1 MSKALDQGAVL
12 AAGGNPVDV
21 AVGRDTQEL
30 WGSAS
35 RKSRL
40 ERYIEKQQHV
50 LTSIEGE
57 PALEISK
64 RSPATHMFKHD
75 ARHSEDHN
83 VFANIG
89 KHDDDYDPDAFGS
102 QTGNSG
108 DAEARAWHMVPP
120 SSDLSKI
127 EARERSSDSDRWSG
141 EEGAL
146 SALQAKAEARLKKDK
161 LASEDEGGVAVR
173 GNESDVVDDAGEHV
187 TAPSLCKLVRAWLQ
201 DG

>member
-12 AAGGNPVDV
+12 AARGNPVDV
-21 AVGRDTQEL
+21 AAGRDTQEL

-89 KHDDDYDPDAFGS
+89 KHDDYDPDAFGS

-120 SSDLSKI
+120 SSDLSRI
-127 EARERSSDSDRWSG
+127 EARERSSNSDRWSG

-146 SALQAKAEARLKKDK
+146 SALQAKAEARLKKDE
-161 LASEDEGGVAVR
+161 LASEDEGGVAVK

-187 TAPSLCKLVRAWLQ
+187 TVPPYVQLVRACRMA
-201 DG
+201 D